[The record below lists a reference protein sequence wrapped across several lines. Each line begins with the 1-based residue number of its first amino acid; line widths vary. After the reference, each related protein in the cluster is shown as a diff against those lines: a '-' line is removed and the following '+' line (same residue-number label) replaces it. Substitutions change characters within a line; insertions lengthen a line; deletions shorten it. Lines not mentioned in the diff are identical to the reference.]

1 MNKIITVSREFG
13 SSGRELGRRL
23 SEQLNIAYY
32 DQEIISEI
40 SKRTELA
47 EWYVEQIVEQKQVVT
62 FPIHIG
68 RSFHPLRNP
77 VFDLQRTVLLEQHR
91 LIKELAEKSECVI
104 VGRCADYILKDYQP
118 FRIFVYADMESK
130 IIRCRQKTP
139 SDEHLTDRELKRQI
153 ALIDKKRANYYN
165 DYTGQQWGH
174 KLNYDLCINTTNT
187 MIKSIVSALSKLF
200 L

>member
-13 SSGRELGRRL
+13 SGGRELGRKL

-40 SKRTELA
+40 SKKTDLA
-47 EWYVEQIVEQKQVVT
+47 EWYVEQIVEQKQAVT

-68 RSFHPLRNP
+68 RSFHPLQNP
-77 VFDLQRTVLLEQHR
+77 VFDLQQTDLLEKHC

-130 IIRCRQKTP
+130 IIRCRRKTP
-139 SDEHLTDRELKRQI
+139 SDEHLTDKELKRQI

>member
-1 MNKIITVSREFG
+1 MNKIITISREFG
-13 SSGRELGRRL
+13 SGGRELGRRL

-47 EWYVEQIVEQKQVVT
+47 EWYVEQIIEQKQAVT

-77 VFDLQRTVLLEQHR
+77 VFDLQQTVFLEQHR
-91 LIKELAEKSECVI
+91 IIKELAEKSECVI

-139 SDEHLTDRELKRQI
+139 SDEHLTDKELKRQI
-153 ALIDKKRANYYN
+153 VFID
-165 DYTGQQWGH
+165 
-174 KLNYDLCINTTNT
+174 
-187 MIKSIVSALSKLF
+187 
-200 L
+200 

>member
-1 MNKIITVSREFG
+1 M
-13 SSGRELGRRL
+13 

-47 EWYVEQIVEQKQVVT
+47 EWYVEQIVEQKQAVT

-68 RSFHPLRNP
+68 RSFHSLRNP
-77 VFDLQRTVLLEQHR
+77 VFDLQQTVLLEQHR

-118 FRIFVYADMESK
+118 FRIFVYADMESR
-130 IIRCRQKTP
+130 IIRCRPKTP
-139 SDEHLTDRELKRQI
+139 SDEHLTDKELKRQI
-153 ALIDKKRANYYN
+153 ALIDTTLQLFKKNA
-165 DYTGQQWGH
+165 
-174 KLNYDLCINTTNT
+174 
-187 MIKSIVSALSKLF
+187 V
-200 L
+200 